1 MAEDTVGAQ
10 IRNLLQSKGLVG
22 KKLAVFGVNDA
33 EAIATQVCKDLG
45 VICEQM
51 HVRIVGNLIREAL
64 LDEPVAKRLRG
75 DHSLDP
81 FHFQLLE
88 ERVSNKSADT
98 RTTDASSS
106 LDVLEV
112 DVRSSRRA
120 ARHVEP
126 CEERFKKE
134 ADQKELWSREL
145 YKELKKMDAPALEHL
160 EHCVSDSHIHLA
172 LAGRTRYNTLKRY
185 IKTWRS
191 FLQWL
196 SAVRGRTAT
205 PEVGDLVE
213 YIFARYDEPCGPTV
227 PPLIVK
233 AVVWMERT
241 ACLDVRAR
249 IGESHV
255 VSSVRD
261 YAVEMLSKDSAPIKR
276 APRYPAAMMEAFEHV
291 VEDENQLLGVR
302 IVAWVKLVKLW
313 GTLRWDD
320 LQKMVPKELKY
331 FGGRMTTI
339 LRTTKTTGPTKRVR
353 ELPVCISEHAYIS
366 SNCWLKTGFDLL
378 KQHGWFERDYLLPKL
393 NTSWTGFRKVM
404 ANYND
409 ISSYS
414 AYLRRKLKRPGQD
427 EVMIHPILAAYWTE
441 HSERA
446 TLPTGL
452 ALLRAPKEERDM
464 LGRWKPDGSDTYLR
478 MYNGVVSRLQLQFAK
493 VARTGERSRTLD
505 ERDVIESAMSWITDR
520 CDQLSDDR
528 VQRVLQHL
536 QTSMECEVQQGWNEV
551 EEEVPEV
558 ASLFGPLVEDISD
571 TEDRTAGS
579 KVERKEQ
586 RLPMFVVVN
595 NGSKCKRLHK
605 SRGGC
610 WMGRD
615 MNFKSSAEYSTL
627 PNPEEYTHYCKVC
640 WPKDGP
646 KSKSDETSSSS
657 STSSSRSADSS
668 SS

>member
-196 SAVRGRTAT
+196 SAVRARTS
-205 PEVGDLVE
+205 
-213 YIFARYDEPCGPTV
+213 FS
-227 PPLIVK
+227 
-233 AVVWMERT
+233 
-241 ACLDVRAR
+241 R
-249 IGESHV
+249 I
-255 VSSVRD
+255 
-261 YAVEMLSKDSAPIKR
+261 
-276 APRYPAAMMEAFEHV
+276 
-291 VEDENQLLGVR
+291 
-302 IVAWVKLVKLW
+302 
-313 GTLRWDD
+313 
-320 LQKMVPKELKY
+320 
-331 FGGRMTTI
+331 GGRMQ
-339 LRTTKTTGPTKRVR
+339 
-353 ELPVCISEHAYIS
+353 S
-366 SNCWLKTGFDLL
+366 
-378 KQHGWFERDYLLPKL
+378 
-393 NTSWTGFRKVM
+393 
-404 ANYND
+404 
-409 ISSYS
+409 
-414 AYLRRKLKRPGQD
+414 
-427 EVMIHPILAAYWTE
+427 
-441 HSERA
+441 
-446 TLPTGL
+446 
-452 ALLRAPKEERDM
+452 
-464 LGRWKPDGSDTYLR
+464 
-478 MYNGVVSRLQLQFAK
+478 
-493 VARTGERSRTLD
+493 
-505 ERDVIESAMSWITDR
+505 
-520 CDQLSDDR
+520 
-528 VQRVLQHL
+528 
-536 QTSMECEVQQGWNEV
+536 
-551 EEEVPEV
+551 
-558 ASLFGPLVEDISD
+558 
-571 TEDRTAGS
+571 
-579 KVERKEQ
+579 
-586 RLPMFVVVN
+586 
-595 NGSKCKRLHK
+595 
-605 SRGGC
+605 
-610 WMGRD
+610 
-615 MNFKSSAEYSTL
+615 
-627 PNPEEYTHYCKVC
+627 
-640 WPKDGP
+640 
-646 KSKSDETSSSS
+646 
-657 STSSSRSADSS
+657 
-668 SS
+668 